1 MYSRSTRSRC
11 ARETIRIRS
20 RHSRRTLPT
29 QRSACAFARG
39 AAIGARITLIP
50 SERKTSSKTAVNLLS
65 RSRIRTRRPLL
76 LLGDRHDQVAR
87 LLRDPGAVRI
97 SGHAGQMHAPTL
109 ELDEEEHVQASQP
122 ERLDREEV
130 TLHDPS
136 RLLAQELPPAH
147 ARASRCGLDAVAA
160 EHVPDAARRQRDPEP
175 KQLAMDPLV
184 PPARVLH
191 RQPQDQPSRLCEQRW
206 PDRPST
212 LIRPAAADEG
222 AMPAKKC
229 RRLD

>member
-11 ARETIRIRS
+11 VREKIRIRS

-39 AAIGARITLIP
+39 AANRRTDNLDPFRAEDLVEAGSELAVAVADQEAR
-50 SERKTSSKTAVNLLS
+50 
-65 RSRIRTRRPLL
+65 LL
-76 LLGDRHDQVAR
+76 LLIGDRHDQVAR

-97 SGHAGQMHAPTL
+97 SGHAGQMHATTL
-109 ELDEEEHVQASQP
+109 ELDEEEHVQPSQP

-130 TLHDPS
+130 TLHNPS
-136 RLLAQELPPAH
+136 RLLAFELPPAH
-147 ARASRCGLDAVAA
+147 ARASRCGLDAVAI

-175 KQLAMDPLV
+175 DQLAMDPLV

-191 RQPQDQPSRLCEQRW
+191 
-206 PDRPST
+206 
-212 LIRPAAADEG
+212 
-222 AMPAKKC
+222 
-229 RRLD
+229 